1 MTGTLTKQSGVSG
14 DLIPLAPVDEAMA
27 EEEGEE
33 VEPPKNGKFIFPGPK
48 GDGLDV
54 YDGDWAEREL
64 AEGEEPPPE
73 PEDGTELRT
82 YVRHGKGKNTVDGK
96 WTYEGDWVQ
105 DKMEGKGAFTYKSG
119 ASYDGDWVANKYH
132 GQGTYTW
139 PDGTKYVGTW
149 VDNTMHGQGTYT
161 DKDGREWVGE
171 FYNNDGPGLKL
182 TI

>member
-1 MTGTLTKQSGVSG
+1 
-14 DLIPLAPVDEAMA
+14 MA
-27 EEEGEE
+27 EEGEEE
-33 VEPPKNGKFIFPGPK
+33 VEPPQNGKFIFPGPK
-48 GDGLDV
+48 GDGLDI

-82 YVRHGKGKNTVDGK
+82 YVRHGKGKNSVDGK

-119 ASYDGDWVANKYH
+119 AVYDGDWVANKYH
-132 GQGTYTW
+132 GAGTYTW
-139 PDGTKYVGTW
+139 PDGTKYVGQW
-149 VDNTMHGQGTYT
+149 VDNAMHGQGTYT
-161 DKDGREWVGE
+161 DKDGREWVGV

>member
-1 MTGTLTKQSGVSG
+1 
-14 DLIPLAPVDEAMA
+14 MA

-132 GQGTYTW
+132 GQGTYTSFTGETTTGVW
-139 PDGTKYVGTW
+139 E
-149 VDNTMHGQGTYT
+149 HGVLQ
-161 DKDGREWVGE
+161 
-171 FYNNDGPGLKL
+171 
-182 TI
+182 

>member
-1 MTGTLTKQSGVSG
+1 
-14 DLIPLAPVDEAMA
+14 
-27 EEEGEE
+27 
-33 VEPPKNGKFIFPGPK
+33 
-48 GDGLDV
+48 
-54 YDGDWAEREL
+54 
-64 AEGEEPPPE
+64 
-73 PEDGTELRT
+73 
-82 YVRHGKGKNTVDGK
+82 
-96 WTYEGDWVQ
+96 
-105 DKMEGKGAFTYKSG
+105 MEQVHEKCM
-119 ASYDGDWVANKYH
+119 SYDGDWVANKYH